1 MRTVFRWVKA
11 FKAGKFSVEDDT
23 HPGRPKTKANIA
35 AVKIVVKQ
43 DARLSVKDIDSCTGI
58 SEGSVQTILKRRL
71 DLRKVC
77 ATCRW
82 VPHLLT
88 EEQKTQRLKCAWE
101 LLKTYKGCN
110 NRVVSNLLTG
120 DETWVHMF
128 EPQRRADNKQ
138 WKWKDQ
144 KRPCIAKRIVSL
156 KTMLYTIFFN
166 SSGPVVQVPCPS
178 GLTVTG
184 RFYKN
189 SVLKKVKEFYNK
201 KRPSKGW
208 SGVHLLHDNAS
219 SHKCE
224 VVKSF
229 LASEKVKVLNH
240 PPYSPDLSPCYF
252 FLFPRLKKMLSGN
265 KYMSRSSLGSAGFA
279 LGFLFL
285 SPPFSPIW
293 LFFVP
298 FSLTL
303 SQILSQILAI
313 FRQRII
319 SSEKKV
325 FITDSF
331 NCSNRFKS
339 QYNVNCVGDLKVILA
354 LIFKTFAVIN

>member
-1 MRTVFRWVKA
+1 MDLRPFQCTQFLGGLKLLKLGNFLLKMIPVLEGLKT
-11 FKAGKFSVEDDT
+11 SV
-23 HPGRPKTKANIA
+23 TKANIA

-43 DARLSVKDIDSCTGI
+43 DALLSVKDIASCTGI
-58 SEGSVQTILKRRL
+58 SEGSVQTILKKRL

-77 ATCRW
+77 ARW

-88 EEQKTQRLKCAWE
+88 KEQKTQCLKCAWE
-101 LLKTYKGCN
+101 LLKTYKDCN
-110 NRVVSNLLTG
+110 SQVISNLLTA

-144 KRPCIAKRIVSL
+144 KRPCIAKRTINL
-156 KTMLYTIFFN
+156 KKMLYAIFFN
-166 SSGPVVQVPCPS
+166 SSGPVVQVPCPA
-178 GLTVTG
+178 GHTVTG
-184 RFYKN
+184 GFYKN

-229 LASEKVKVLNH
+229 LASEEVKVLNH
-240 PPYSPDLSPCYF
+240 PPYSPDLSPCDF

-265 KYMSRSSLGSAGFA
+265 KYTSRSSLGSAIYQCLQQIPKEDYISAFRDWVKR
-279 LGFLFL
+279 LQK
-285 SPPFSPIW
+285 
-293 LFFVP
+293 FVSVKGEY
-298 FSLTL
+298 FEGL
-303 SQILSQILAI
+303 
-313 FRQRII
+313 
-319 SSEKKV
+319 
-325 FITDSF
+325 
-331 NCSNRFKS
+331 
-339 QYNVNCVGDLKVILA
+339 
-354 LIFKTFAVIN
+354 